1 METGSDSR
9 DSKDGDDQKA
19 EEDSSGSLYYERVIS
34 VKQRL
39 DQDQDSKKLAKQA
52 LDSGQAES
60 SISACSDEIQ
70 SHIVAEAGEDI
81 SL

>member
-39 DQDQDSKKLAKQA
+39 DQD
-52 LDSGQAES
+52 
-60 SISACSDEIQ
+60 
-70 SHIVAEAGEDI
+70 
-81 SL
+81 